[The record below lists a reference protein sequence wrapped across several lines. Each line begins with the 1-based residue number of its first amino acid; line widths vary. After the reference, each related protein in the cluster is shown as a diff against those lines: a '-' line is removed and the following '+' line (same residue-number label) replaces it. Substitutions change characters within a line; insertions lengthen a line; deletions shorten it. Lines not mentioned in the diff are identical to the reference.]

1 MAKAFDK
8 IPHYEVNQKVSKME
22 ISGCLLEVL
31 KDYLTDRYQN
41 VRCGNERSD
50 QLLVTSGV
58 PQGSVIGPLIFL
70 IFINDLPEYLIYNK
84 PFLYADDLKS
94 IVINNKVFFQLDL
107 DNLTKWGVENKMSF
121 AVKDLKCFI
130 VTLRGTTEEQ
140 FYLSTLPLLGRR
152 SAKDLGLMVTSN
164 LSWSTP
170 IESKICKAN
179 TVFFFIKRNT
189 CATQIRVRLILYKS
203 MELPILSFACC
214 CFSLSNHFKTTEK
227 FPEKSPQMGMP

>member
-58 PQGSVIGPLIFL
+58 PQGSVIGPLIIL
-70 IFINDLPEYLIYNK
+70 IFINDLPEYLIYSE

-94 IVINNKVFFQLDL
+94 IVINSKVIFQLDL

-121 AVKDLKCFI
+121 AVKDLKC
-130 VTLRGTTEEQ
+130 L
-140 FYLSTLPLLGRR
+140 
-152 SAKDLGLMVTSN
+152 
-164 LSWSTP
+164 
-170 IESKICKAN
+170 
-179 TVFFFIKRNT
+179 
-189 CATQIRVRLILYKS
+189 
-203 MELPILSFACC
+203 
-214 CFSLSNHFKTTEK
+214 
-227 FPEKSPQMGMP
+227 